1 MNYYDDYSFHR
12 LAGFGGLGAFDD
24 NGRLGTDAKGLRTGG
39 RYATDGLITR
49 PCFDALFYDEEG
61 RTVETRRTN
70 HTGTG
75 VDTELTSYS
84 ITGKPLARVRTHW
97 TANQGMITERNYY
110 SYDALDRPAEH
121 RHKVRPD
128 ELVLAANTYDELG
141 RLAKTVKPAETVT
154 YGYDL
159 QGRVTDI
166 DGKFSQSLQY
176 DYVGNIKAMRWSRK
190 GFQGYSSVTW
200 DYTYDALDR
209 LTEAR
214 AKAWPAMQV
223 AGRQRKD
230 CWEYTCG
237 GYDHN
242 GNMREVQLK
251 QYQNV
256 NGIPQTP
263 VYNVR
268 EMGYIGNRLRTLARR
283 DTPDRPAGVMLPTL
297 CEYDGNG
304 NMVKDLTRN
313 ISHIEYN
320 PLNLPTEVTLEN
332 NGGTVTYCYSSDGR
346 KLRAV
351 KSVDGKRVINDYIGN
366 MVYEN
371 GGSKLL
377 LFDGGY
383 FDCENAGYHFYVKD
397 YLGNNWAVVAEDGTV
412 EEFNAYTPF
421 GDLLYR
427 EGDAQP
433 YKYNAKEL
441 EKELGWYDYGAR
453 FYHPQTMRFTTM
465 DPLAEKYYAF
475 SPYAYCGN
483 NPVRFVDKNGM
494 EYGPGDVFPT
504 IREAA
509 IDWGHYYNGE
519 SILMRRELGSEIY
532 EVKGDDGEV
541 IGYAYSAAAK
551 GMRLQVTINK
561 APSNK
566 KVVADIHSHGGYNR
580 PMYLLGE
587 KYIPDNNKFSEQDKN
602 GNKKR
607 NIMGYLTTP
616 NGALL
621 EYNPSTEEI
630 IVIASDM
637 PSDPKD
643 PNRRNNIDPQRKKD
657 TKFAPI
663 NILDEIVNFLQGN

>member
-1 MNYYDDYSFHR
+1 M
-12 LAGFGGLGAFDD
+12 
-24 NGRLGTDAKGLRTGG
+24 
-39 RYATDGLITR
+39 
-49 PCFDALFYDEEG
+49 
-61 RTVETRRTN
+61 
-70 HTGTG
+70 
-75 VDTELTSYS
+75 
-84 ITGKPLARVRTHW
+84 
-97 TANQGMITERNYY
+97 
-110 SYDALDRPAEH
+110 
-121 RHKVRPD
+121 
-128 ELVLAANTYDELG
+128 
-141 RLAKTVKPAETVT
+141 
-154 YGYDL
+154 
-159 QGRVTDI
+159 
-166 DGKFSQSLQY
+166 
-176 DYVGNIKAMRWSRK
+176 
-190 GFQGYSSVTW
+190 
-200 DYTYDALDR
+200 
-209 LTEAR
+209 
-214 AKAWPAMQV
+214 
-223 AGRQRKD
+223 
-230 CWEYTCG
+230 
-237 GYDHN
+237 
-242 GNMREVQLK
+242 
-251 QYQNV
+251 
-256 NGIPQTP
+256 
-263 VYNVR
+263 
-268 EMGYIGNRLRTLARR
+268 
-283 DTPDRPAGVMLPTL
+283 
-297 CEYDGNG
+297 
-304 NMVKDLTRN
+304 
-313 ISHIEYN
+313 
-320 PLNLPTEVTLEN
+320 
-332 NGGTVTYCYSSDGR
+332 
-346 KLRAV
+346 

-412 EEFNAYTPF
+412 EEFNLYTPF

-465 DPLAEKYYAF
+465 DPLAEQYYAF

-580 PMYLLGE
+580 PMYLLGK
-587 KYIPDNNKFSEQDKN
+587 KYIPGNNKFSEQDKN

-621 EYNPSTEEI
+621 EYNPNNEEV
-630 IVIASDM
+630 IVIATDM